1 MATSYDEILYP
12 TSPQHRLHL
21 DNFYLCAKLN
31 GYEPVRPET
40 ARLLEIGCGSGF
52 NLIPMA
58 LEFPDAR
65 FVGIDYAARPVAV
78 GQQVAAQLGA
88 HNLDLHC
95 ADVLDPSLELGE
107 FDYISAHG
115 FYSWVPPAVRDAL
128 WKLVARSL
136 APQGI
141 FHVSFNALP
150 GWYTTCAVRDFLR
163 MITASETDPMRKL
176 DAAWDTLGLLAT
188 QAGGGHP
195 LADEAARIR
204 SVGKEVLFHDE
215 MGEFNEPFYLS
226 HVIERAKQAG
236 LRYVAEADLRFPHG
250 LHDRPEVAELL
261 RHYSAGN
268 LERGRQLLD
277 FFSTRRFHD
286 ALFTRQENGAK
297 SPVISEILAD
307 TWAYSDIRAVETSE
321 DGTRTYEHSGGV
333 RLTTGHPLLAF
344 LADALEAAAPASVLL
359 GRFWTELQSRHP
371 HLPQGVAAQFWPMV
385 VQLLQ
390 GGVIRLRLRDVE
402 VAVEPG
408 ERPCVT
414 PFTRLQ
420 GRWDRYVANAYH
432 ASSSVPEPW
441 QQALF
446 TLLDGTRD
454 RERLADDLASLC
466 WEDIQN
472 GRTEGHPEF
481 AAPWSIARSP
491 AFLEDP
497 ARVSSREALRDYF
510 AQRMEEVLTA
520 YCRGGYLVPVTG

>member
-31 GYEPVRPET
+31 GYEPVRPES

-58 LEFPDAR
+58 LEFPHAR
-65 FVGIDYAARPVAV
+65 FVGVDYAARPIEVGVRVAE
-78 GQQVAAQLGA
+78 QLGVR
-88 HNLDLHC
+88 NLELRC
-95 ADVLDPSLELGE
+95 ADVLDPNLELGE

-115 FYSWVPPAVRDAL
+115 LYSWVPPAVRDAL
-128 WKLVARSL
+128 WRLVARSL

-150 GWYTTCAVRDFLR
+150 GWYTSCAVRDFLQV
-163 MITASETDPMRKL
+163 ITAGETDPMRKL
-176 DAAWDTLGLLAT
+176 DVAWNTLGLIAT
-188 QAGGGHP
+188 QAGGGHM

-204 SVGKEVLFHDE
+204 RVGKEVLFHDE
-215 MGEFNEPFYLS
+215 LGEFNEPFYLS
-226 HVIERAKQAG
+226 QVTARAGEAG

-250 LHDRPEVAELL
+250 LHDRPEIAELL
-261 RHYSAGN
+261 RQSSAGN
-268 LERGRQLLD
+268 VAQGRQLLD

-286 ALFTRQENGAK
+286 ALFTWQEHVAK
-297 SPVISEILAD
+297 SPAISKVLASA
-307 TWAYSDIRAVETSE
+307 WAYSDVHAVETSE
-321 DGTRTYEHSGGV
+321 DGTRTFEHSGGV
-333 RLTTGHPLLAF
+333 RVTTGHPLLGA
-344 LADALEAAAPASVLL
+344 LADALEAASPASIQL
-359 GRFWTELQSRHP
+359 GTFWTELQSRQP
-371 HLPQGVAAQFWPMV
+371 DLPQGLASQFWPMV

-390 GGVIRLRLRDVE
+390 GGVIRLRLRNVE
-402 VAVEPG
+402 VACEAG

-414 PFTRLQ
+414 PFTRMQ
-420 GRWDRYVANAYH
+420 ARWDRYVANAYH
-432 ASSSVPEPW
+432 ASSAVPEPW

-454 RERLADDLASLC
+454 RERLAADLARLC

-472 GRTEGHPEF
+472 GSTEGHPEF
-481 AAPWSIARSP
+481 AAPWAIAQAP
-491 AFLEDP
+491 AFLEEP
-497 ARVSSREALRDYF
+497 ARAASQEALRSYF

-520 YCRGGYLVPVTG
+520 YCRGGYLVPV